1 MSLIRFKGIP
11 GKKDTYR
18 GLDNEVELVLKEGE
32 SAEVTDKKAY
42 QLLKDFPIEWELVN
56 KNGEDFL
63 KMYEGLYLNKMQGG
77 AKANKGFTIIDPW
90 GNKNEYPPDVEV
102 VVRRPSKLA
111 GEKVLNTNPG
121 EFTVC
126 KTPGCKT
133 ILGKGEECEKHPK
146 TKIYR

>member
-18 GLDNEVELVLKEGE
+18 GLDNDVELVLKEGE
-32 SAEVTDKKAY
+32 SVEVTEEKAY

-63 KMYEGLYLNKMQGG
+63 KMYEGLYFDKMLGG
-77 AKANKGFTIIDPW
+77 AKANKGFVISDPW
-90 GNKNEYPPDVEV
+90 GNTNKYPPDVEV
-102 VVRRPSKLA
+102 IIRRPSKLA
-111 GEKVLNTNPG
+111 GEKVLNANPG

-126 KTPGCKT
+126 KTPGCKK
-133 ILGKGEECEKHPK
+133 ILKGEDYCDNPKHISK
-146 TKIYR
+146 T